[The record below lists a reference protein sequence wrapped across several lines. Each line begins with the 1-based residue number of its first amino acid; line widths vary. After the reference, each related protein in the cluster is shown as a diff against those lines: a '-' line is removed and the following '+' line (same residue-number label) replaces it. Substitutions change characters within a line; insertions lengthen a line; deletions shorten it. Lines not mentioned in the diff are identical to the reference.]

1 MAELGIITML
11 AKMPQKASFTAPQ
24 LIQIYESS
32 GRKTDTA
39 ALRAAARELFPD
51 ILQDGE
57 PPITCLSGG
66 GRAFRVGEEYIRP
79 QYMLVTHRALAVGI
93 LPDGT
98 PMEY

>member
-11 AKMPQKASFTAPQ
+11 ANTPKKAAFTLEQ
-24 LIQIYESS
+24 MIEIYEAS

-39 ALRAAARELFPD
+39 ALRDTARRLFPD
-51 ILQDGE
+51 ILENGQ
-57 PPITCLSGG
+57 PPITAREGCA
-66 GRAFRVGEEYIRP
+66 RAFRVGEEYVRP
-79 QYMLVTHRALAVGI
+79 AFTLVTNYALMVGI